1 MAPTRIRVFE
11 ERYSGGVLDLNIFCL
26 LILNESDYFT
36 TSLNSGSLSPTIIK
50 PKDTYNM
57 YNYLNIQKHLHSGEN
72 HNGVVIDEQTLRPDP
87 TNKENEENGMGN
99 E

>member
-1 MAPTRIRVFE
+1 VFE

-50 PKDTYNM
+50 PKDTHHM
-57 YNYLNIQKHLHSGEN
+57 HNYLNIQKQLHSGEN
-72 HNGVVIDEQTLRPDP
+72 HNAGIVDEQTLRPDT